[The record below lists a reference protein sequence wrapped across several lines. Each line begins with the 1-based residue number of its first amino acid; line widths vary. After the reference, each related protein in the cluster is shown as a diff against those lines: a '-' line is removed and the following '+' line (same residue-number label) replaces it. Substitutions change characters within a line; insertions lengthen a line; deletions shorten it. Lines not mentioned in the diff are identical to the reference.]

1 MSELKDSWQPKG
13 PISKKIRERI
23 QKAGKRFHSNDNI
36 SEFIEDGEID
46 LLQAEVQEKLQG
58 VLDSLVI
65 DTEHDHNTQ
74 ETAKRVAKMYVKET
88 FGGRFKPAP
97 RVTSFPNMGY
107 KSMYTSGPISI
118 KSTCAHHLQNIVGR
132 AWVGI
137 CLLYTSPSPRD

>member
-1 MSELKDSWQPKG
+1 MDDSLKDSWQPKG

-74 ETAKRVAKMYVKET
+74 ETYQTRNNGSQKVHSY
-88 FGGRFKPAP
+88 F
-97 RVTSFPNMGY
+97 
-107 KSMYTSGPISI
+107 
-118 KSTCAHHLQNIVGR
+118 TCTTLFHYFHSKI
-132 AWVGI
+132 
-137 CLLYTSPSPRD
+137 